1 MTFILSP
8 FFYFLAFLNKKKNG
22 AAVLENGGKGL
33 KILVIQT
40 TKIGDVVC
48 TTPVFR
54 EIKKKYPK
62 SHLSVLIISRAKE
75 ILELNPYI
83 DEFII
88 LDDKNHKGV
97 QGSLRLIKEIKKK
110 KFNWSVNLTPT
121 LFNSILPF
129 WAGISNRI
137 QLYSKFVSRGAYIAS
152 FFSNHRYLYRQNKLV
167 LRQYL
172 EMLKFIPHLSTSQ
185 KGEGFIGINDFE
197 EKKDVFFT
205 EESVSRAKNFL
216 YREGVKS
223 GDFTIG
229 ISLSAGNKVKEWPPE
244 NFGRLSDLLIEH
256 FAAKVIFLG
265 SASDKNLIKKAEG
278 VMKCKAIDSSGIFS
292 LKELPSLIS
301 LFKIFISVDTGPL
314 YIANALGVPVVDII
328 GPFNVVEQLE
338 IDKKCE
344 IISKRPECFP
354 CSHII
359 PTAHKCKT
367 GTRECVL
374 RIIADDVFQGVL
386 NLKKRLDI

>member
-1 MTFILSP
+1 MKYYLENLFFLSAAFVLSP
-8 FFYFLAFLNKKKNG
+8 FFYFLFFLNKKKNN
-22 AAVLENGGKGL
+22 AVLENKGKGL

-54 EIKKKYPK
+54 EIKKKYPE
-62 SHLSVLIISRAKE
+62 SYLSVLIIFRAKE

-88 LDDKNHKGV
+88 LDDERHKNFRGRLK
-97 QGSLRLIKEIKKK
+97 LIKEIKKK
-110 KFNWSVNLTPT
+110 NFNWSVNLTPT

-129 WAGISNRI
+129 WAGVPNRI
-137 QLYSKFVSRGAYIAS
+137 QLYSKLVSRGAYIAS
-152 FFSNHRYLYRQNKLV
+152 FFSNHRYLYKQDKLV

-172 EMLKFIPHLSTSQ
+172 ETLK
-185 KGEGFIGINDFE
+185 FIGINDFE

-205 EESVSRAKNFL
+205 EESVSKAKNFL

-229 ISLSAGNKVKEWPPE
+229 ISLSAGNKVKEWPSE
-244 NFGRLSDLLIEH
+244 NFGWLSDMLIEH
-256 FAAKVIFLG
+256 FDAKVIFLG
-265 SASDKNLIKKAEG
+265 STLDKDLAEKAKG
-278 VMKCKAIDSSGIFS
+278 VMKHNAIDSSGFFS
-292 LKELPSLIS
+292 LKELPALIS

-328 GPFNVVEQLE
+328 GPFNVIEQLE

-359 PTAHKCKT
+359 PTAHSCKT
-367 GTRECVL
+367 GARKCVL
-374 RIIADDVFQGVL
+374 DITPDDVFQGVL